1 MLGNLPA
8 DYKAQE
14 QLAIQKSKTYEA
26 DQANDPF
33 VQFNKAVEAVGQ
45 TLGGWAQSY
54 AETADSLSQ
63 YDLPREE
70 LREME
75 IRNNLEPGVLTDRDR
90 HQEVLQSFGQTS
102 EAIMHPIQGFVKDR
116 LMDAG
121 MGYEQAKAFTSL
133 GELMIAT
140 GAGRRLLRGA
150 LNKRVPGSKGKIGAG
165 AMNIDKKLGSVIQEK
180 VVNLAAELSD
190 WRTEGVM
197 PPMMKATLATLNPK
211 NFPIYNG
218 TYEAFRAAAIAQ
230 IKHKN
235 NPDGISPTEFYKTVG
250 VFPKVDKNGELNLI
264 LPRGD
269 KAQTT
274 GLQFPTTG
282 NVARYTGKRKENL
295 SAQTYGAPTFFK
307 IPGTDAHHMRPPA
320 TYSSFFENLKP
331 FEQQE
336 LARFAAEDLMLPLGD
351 SEFNAAWID
360 AYTHNLG
367 IHKYDRLIGH
377 KPGQKYNKGLGK
389 GILIPKEYTLEQR
402 KVALQIYTE
411 TIQANMDEAMFALRM
426 AKQFPQNDY
435 WIKQAKRYLNDY
447 LDFEIK

>member
-1 MLGNLPA
+1 MLGNLPS
-8 DYKAQE
+8 DYKTQE
-14 QLAIQKSKTYEA
+14 QLAIQKSETYEA
-26 DQANDPF
+26 DQAKDPY
-33 VQFNKAVEAVGQ
+33 VQFNKGVEAVGQ
-45 TLGGWAQSY
+45 TLGGWVQSY
-54 AETADSLSQ
+54 AETADSLTQ
-63 YDLPREE
+63 YRAPRER

-75 IRNNLEPGVLTDRDR
+75 IRNNLEPGTLTDRNR
-90 HQEVLQSFGQTS
+90 HQEVLQAFGETS
-102 EAIMHPIQGFVKDR
+102 AAIMHPIQGFVKDR

-121 MGYEQAKAFTSL
+121 MGYEQAKAVTSL

-140 GAGRRLLRGA
+140 GAGKRILKGT
-150 LNKRVPGSKGKIGAG
+150 LNKRVPGSKGLGAG

-211 NFPIYNG
+211 NYPIYNG

-250 VFPKVDKNGELNLI
+250 VFPKVDKKGELNLI

-269 KAQTT
+269 KAQAT

-282 NVARYTGKRKENL
+282 NVSRYTGKRKENL
-295 SAQTYGAPTFFK
+295 SAQTHGTPTFFK
-307 IPGTDAHHMRPPA
+307 KPGTDAHHMRPPA
-320 TYSSFFENLKP
+320 TYSSFFENLNP
-331 FEQQE
+331 VEQKE

-351 SEFNAAWID
+351 SEFNTAWID
-360 AYTHNLG
+360 EYTHNLG

-377 KPGQKYNKGLGK
+377 KPGQKYNKGK
-389 GILIPKEYTLEQR
+389 GTGISIPKEYTLDQR
-402 KVALQIYTE
+402 KAALQIYTE
-411 TIQANMDEAMFALRM
+411 TIQANMDEAMFAFRM

-435 WIKQAKRYLNDY
+435 WIKQAKSYLNDY